1 MEDSRE
7 VLAHKS
13 AAVFRARY
21 NSAPDC
27 IVSSPGRVNLI
38 GEHTDYNDGFVLPAA
53 INRYTVIAA
62 SPRDDQNL
70 VIHAEDLKSTMMLS
84 LRDLNPRRN
93 GAWSNYVAGVAMLLQ
108 QRGAALR
115 GASMVI
121 HGNIPRGSGLSSSAA
136 LEVASAYALM
146 TLNNLDI
153 PDLDVI
159 RLCQRAE
166 NEFVGVKCGIMDQFI
181 SCLGRKDH
189 ALQIDCRSLEYVHV
203 PFPAGVRLLVC
214 DTGVK
219 RALASS
225 EYNRRRG
232 ECSEGVLKLA
242 ASLPGIRMLRD
253 VTPADLERYASALD
267 PVVQKRCRHVITENA
282 RVVLSVAALK
292 AGRLDDFGKL
302 MIDSHMSLRDDYQ
315 VSCAELDAVVEICT
329 GCEGVLGA
337 RMTGAGFGG
346 CAICLVKEDSSEAV
360 MAKLHKEYPERTG
373 RTPGILLC
381 TFEDGVSVHRFH

>member
-7 VLAHKS
+7 VLAHRS
-13 AAVFRARY
+13 AAVFRARF

-27 IVSSPGRVNLI
+27 VVSAPGRVNLI

-53 INRYTVIAA
+53 INRCTVIAA

-84 LRDLNPRRN
+84 LGDLTPRKN
-93 GAWSNYVAGVAMLLQ
+93 GAWSNYVAGVALLLQ
-108 QRGAALR
+108 QRGARLR

-146 TLNNLDI
+146 TLSDLDI
-153 PDLDVI
+153 PELEVI

-189 ALQIDCRSLEYVHV
+189 ALRIDCRSLEYVRV

-225 EYNRRRG
+225 EYNHRRE
-232 ECSEGVLKLA
+232 ECSEGVRKLA
-242 ASLPGIRMLRD
+242 AFLPGIRMLRD
-253 VTPADLERYASALD
+253 VTPAQLERYAQALD
-267 PVVQKRCRHVITENA
+267 PVVHRRCRHVVTENA
-282 RVVLSVAALK
+282 RVEASVASLK
-292 AGRLDDFGKL
+292 DGRLADFGRL
-302 MIDSHMSLRDDYQ
+302 MIDSHMSLRDDYE

-346 CAICLVKEDSSEAV
+346 CAICLVNEESANAV
-360 MAKLHKEYPERTG
+360 IERLQREYPERTE

-381 TFEDGVSVHRFH
+381 TLEDGVSVHRFH

>member
-7 VLAHKS
+7 VLAHHS

-27 IVSSPGRVNLI
+27 IVSAPGRVNLI

-53 INRYTVIAA
+53 INRCTVIAA

-84 LRDLNPRRN
+84 LGDLTPRKN
-93 GAWSNYVAGVAMLLQ
+93 GAWSNYVAGVALLLQ
-108 QRGAALR
+108 QRGAQLR

-121 HGNIPRGSGLSSSAA
+121 HGDIPRGSGLSSSAA

-146 TLNNLDI
+146 TLSDLDI
-153 PDLDVI
+153 PELEVI

-189 ALQIDCRSLEYVHV
+189 ALRIDCRSLEYVRV

-214 DTGVK
+214 NTGVK

-225 EYNRRRG
+225 EYNHRRE
-232 ECSEGVLKLA
+232 ECSEGVRKLA
-242 ASLPGIRMLRD
+242 AFLPGIRMLRD
-253 VTPADLERYASALD
+253 VTPAQLERYASALD
-267 PVVQKRCRHVITENA
+267 PVVHRRCRHVVTENA
-282 RVVLSVAALK
+282 RVEFSVAALK
-292 AGRLDDFGKL
+292 DGRLADFGRL
-302 MIDSHMSLRDDYQ
+302 MIESHMSLRDDYE
-315 VSCAELDAVVEICT
+315 VSCAELDAAVEICT

-346 CAICLVKEDSSEAV
+346 CAICLVNEDSANAV
-360 MAKLHKEYPERTG
+360 IARLQREYPERTG

-381 TFEDGVSVHRFH
+381 TLEDGVSVHRFH